1 MRDQLLMA
9 ANVAQLGIWTW
20 NIETDELDWNDTM
33 FQLYQQPISLKKQ
46 GVMYQHWVERVHLD
60 DRDDFE
66 KHLRETISNHGKFDR
81 MYRIVLPDKSIRY
94 IHARAYVEE
103 DRQG

>member
-46 GVMYQHWVERVHLD
+46 GVM
-60 DRDDFE
+60 
-66 KHLRETISNHGKFDR
+66 
-81 MYRIVLPDKSIRY
+81 
-94 IHARAYVEE
+94 
-103 DRQG
+103 